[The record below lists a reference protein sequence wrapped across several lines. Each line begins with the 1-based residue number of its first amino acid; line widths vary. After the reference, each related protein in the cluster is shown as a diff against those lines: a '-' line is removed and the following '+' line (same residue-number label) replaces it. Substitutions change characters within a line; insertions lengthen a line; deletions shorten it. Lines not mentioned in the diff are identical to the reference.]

1 MNRTL
6 PLISIFLLCLCSYS
20 WALNECVAT
29 SDLAITDTVSAINV
43 TVPAHTSFSKPIIIS
58 VHHSNEKDA
67 DTLKVHTVN
76 NLSRVELR
84 RFELN
89 PGHTPDKPPNCL
101 RITRIAPIKVG
112 KLHEKLEI
120 FPGTQYFYHLWN
132 YGNTKEVISFEVLK
146 YSMCGNKRKNS
157 VAVLG
162 PQPGKSTASF
172 ASDHRTRFSVFSAY
186 IPQTRDSYDI
196 ELTASTQVA
205 RHRPP
210 PYLTGY
216 MFNQT
221 SKHCSVADFRNGDGK
236 FVFVFEHTVAYLPF
250 PRGRPKHAN
259 DSDLVDYT
267 LALNALGN
275 PNLKASFKYLP
286 VCVDKS
292 ENSISHQKPRTTFQA
307 FGLLGN
313 VRERHTVSI
322 NLENLSFQNGVA
334 IYAKTMDQFPDLAV
348 AFDVFS
354 YYKDKSNA
362 CLLSSMHQVRQKGNH
377 AGSMIPLPDASKVSL
392 VMHSAHSNM
401 KHSAPGFKVHV
412 GFVQGCPVF
421 TTPSCTLAGDQSL
434 FVKVDVLKAF
444 PQKSVVTYTGHES
457 EKATVTVRRMD
468 ALYGTEEIGKSTV
481 HIRIVDGT
489 KAHNITL
496 DSSGKSGEVTLQLGA
511 VGETVTVELLADENL
526 KTPSIVFVSFT
537 IDDHRP
543 GKTLLVWIL
552 TLVILVIGG
561 YFGYQL
567 VFYLRMKSELNIE
580 LENDLVNDEPER
592 VYSSRNWRYHEL

>member
-267 LALNALGN
+267 LALNASGS

-286 VCVDKS
+286 VCVDDS
-292 ENSISHQKPRTTFQA
+292 ENSISHTKPRTSFRA

-313 VRERHTVSI
+313 TRERHTVSVDV
-322 NLENLSFQNGVA
+322 ESHDVQKSVV
-334 IYAKTMDQFPDLAV
+334 IYANTTNKFPDKSLV
-348 AFDVFS
+348 FNVFS
-354 YYKDKSNA
+354 YYKDDKSDA
-362 CLLSSMHQVRQKGNH
+362 CLLSSVNQVRQKGTH
-377 AGSMIPLPDASKVSL
+377 AGSMIPLPAAKHVSL
-392 VMHSAHSNM
+392 VIHSAHRNIKYSKVHN
-401 KHSAPGFKVHV
+401 APGFKVHV
-412 GFVQGCPVF
+412 GFVQDCPLF
-421 TTPSCTLAGDQSL
+421 ATSSCTLTGDQSL
-434 FVKVDVLKAF
+434 FLKLDVLAEA
-444 PQKSVVTYTGHES
+444 PQRSVVTYTCHES
-457 EKATVTVRRMD
+457 RKATVTVRRMD
-468 ALYGTEEIGKSTV
+468 ALFGSEQIDKSTIHLSIHDGAKV
-481 HIRIVDGT
+481 HNV
-489 KAHNITL
+489 TL
-496 DSSGKSGEVTLQLGA
+496 GASDEVTFQLA
-511 VGETVTVELLADENL
+511 AAGETVTIELVADESL
-526 KTPSIVFVSFT
+526 KIPSIVFVNFM
-537 IDDHRP
+537 IDNHHP
-543 GKTLLVWIL
+543 GITLLIWIITL
-552 TLVILVIGG
+552 TILVGG
-561 YFGYQL
+561 VYCGYQ
-567 VFYLRMKSELNIE
+567 VAIYYIMKRELAIE
-580 LENDLVNDEPER
+580 QEEQNMGVER
-592 VYSSRNWRYHEL
+592 VLSTRNWRYQEF